1 MRVQVQ
7 LFATL
12 AAFLPSDSRDGA
24 AILDIPDRSTVH
36 DVIQRLGLP
45 ADLERVM
52 LVNGGDATPDR
63 TLHPGDV
70 VAVFPPLAGGHR

>member
-1 MRVQVQ
+1 VRVQVQ

-12 AAFLPSDSRDGA
+12 AAFLPPDSRDGA
-24 AILDIPDRSTVH
+24 AMLDVPDRSTVH
-36 DVIQRLGLP
+36 DLIERLGLP
-45 ADLERVM
+45 AELERVM

-70 VAVFPPLAGGHR
+70 VAVFPPLAGGRS

>member
-1 MRVQVQ
+1 VRVQVQ

-12 AAFLPSDSRDGA
+12 AAFLPPDSRDGA
-24 AILDIPDRSTVH
+24 AMLDVPDRSTVH
-36 DVIQRLGLP
+36 DLIERLGLP
-45 ADLERVM
+45 AEVERVM

-70 VAVFPPLAGGHR
+70 VAVFPPLAGGRS

>member
-1 MRVQVQ
+1 VRVQVQ

-12 AAFLPSDSRDGA
+12 AAFLPSDGRDGA
-24 AILDIPDRSTVH
+24 AVLDVPDHSTVH

-45 ADLERVM
+45 SDLERVM

-63 TLHPGDV
+63 TLHPGDI
-70 VAVFPPLAGGHR
+70 VAVFPPLAGGCR

>member
-12 AAFLPSDSRDGA
+12 AAFLPPDSRDGA
-24 AILDIPDRSTVH
+24 AMLDVPDRSTVH
-36 DVIQRLGLP
+36 DLIERLGLP
-45 ADLERVM
+45 AEFERVM
-52 LVNGGDATPDR
+52 LVNGGDETPDR

-70 VAVFPPLAGGHR
+70 VAVFPPLAGGRS